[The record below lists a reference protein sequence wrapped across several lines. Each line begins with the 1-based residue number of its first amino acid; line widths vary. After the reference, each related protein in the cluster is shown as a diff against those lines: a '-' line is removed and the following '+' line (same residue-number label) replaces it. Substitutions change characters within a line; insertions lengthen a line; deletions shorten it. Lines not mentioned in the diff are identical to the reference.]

1 MALVIIPEFK
11 SLISNSKKWCGFLMA
26 PLSET
31 FTIYIDAFKTAN
43 FNVYL
48 NDNLIISNYFETTNE
63 SPLPSSAYFKSNEI
77 DFI

>member
-1 MALVIIPEFK
+1 
-11 SLISNSKKWCGFLMA
+11 MA